1 MKYKRIVFKVGT
13 SSLTNEDG
21 SLSRSKVKDI
31 TQQLAMLHEAGH
43 ELILVSSGAIAA
55 GFGALGF
62 KKRPTKIADKQAS
75 AAVGQGLLLEEY
87 TTNLLL
93 RQIVSAQILLTQDDF
108 VDKRRYKNAHQALS
122 VLLNRGAIPI
132 INENDS
138 VVIDELKVGDNDTLS
153 AQVAAMVQADLL
165 VFLTDVDGLY
175 TGNPNSDPRAK
186 RLERIE
192 TINREIIDMAGGA
205 GSSNGT
211 GGMLTKIKAAT
222 IATESGVPVYICSSL
237 KSDSMIE
244 AAEETEDGSYF
255 VAQEKGL
262 RTQKQWLAFY
272 AQSQGSIWVDK
283 GAAEALSRHG
293 KSLLL
298 SGIVEAEGA
307 FSYGDIVTVFD
318 KESGKSLG
326 KGRVQFGASALE
338 DMLRSQKAKGVL
350 IYRDDWISITPE
362 IQLLFTEF

>member
-1 MKYKRIVFKVGT
+1 MKAKRIVFKVGT
-13 SSLTNEDG
+13 SSLTNPDG
-21 SLSRSKVKDI
+21 SLSRAKVREI
-31 TQQLAMLHEAGH
+31 THQLSVLHEAGH

-55 GFGALGF
+55 GFSSLGF
-62 KKRPTKIADKQAS
+62 KKRPTKVADKQAS

-93 RQIVSAQILLTQDDF
+93 KKIVSAQILLTQDDF
-108 VDKRRYKNAHQALS
+108 ADKRRYKNAHQALS

-132 INENDS
+132 INENDTVS
-138 VVIDELKVGDNDTLS
+138 IEELKVGDNDTLS

-165 VFLTDVDGLY
+165 VLLTDVDGLY
-175 TGNPNSDPRAK
+175 TANPASDPTAQ

-192 TINREIIDMAGGA
+192 AISSDLIDMAGGA

-222 IATESGVPVYICSSL
+222 LATMSGVPVYICSSM
-237 KSDSMIE
+237 KSDALIE
-244 AAEETEDGSYF
+244 AAEETKDGSFF

-272 AQSQGSIWVDK
+272 AQSQGTIWVDG
-283 GAAEALSRHG
+283 GAAEALSKNG

-298 SGIVEAEGA
+298 SGVVEVEGD
-307 FSYGDIVTVFD
+307 FSYHDIVTVAD
-318 KESGKSLG
+318 KETGQSLG
-326 KGRVQFGASALE
+326 KGRVQFGVSALE

-350 IYRDDWISITPE
+350 IHRDDWISITPE

>member
-21 SLSRSKVKDI
+21 SLSRSKVKAI

-122 VLLNRGAIPI
+122 VLLSRGAIPI

-165 VFLTDVDGLY
+165 VLLTDVDGLY
-175 TGNPNSDPRAK
+175 TGNPNSDPKAK
-186 RLERIE
+186 RLEKIE

-237 KSDSMIE
+237 KADAMIE
-244 AAEETEDGSYF
+244 AAEETKDGSYF

-283 GAAEALSRHG
+283 GAAEALSQYG

-326 KGRVQFGASALE
+326 KGCVQFGASALE

-350 IYRDDWISITPE
+350 IHRDDWISITPE